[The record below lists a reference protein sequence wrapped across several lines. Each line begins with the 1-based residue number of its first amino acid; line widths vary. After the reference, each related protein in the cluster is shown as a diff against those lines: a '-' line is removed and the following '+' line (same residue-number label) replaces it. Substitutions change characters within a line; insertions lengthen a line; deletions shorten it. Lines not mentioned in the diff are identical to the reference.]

1 MSPTYAQNK
10 IHIYNYNTKH
20 PEKQVECNKR
30 YNVKRCAWLRIR
42 NEFLKILRDY
52 NY

>member
-1 MSPTYAQNK
+1 MSGDYQYNKKYIMTYK
-10 IHIYNYNTKH
+10 TKH
-20 PEKQVECNKR
+20 PEKQVECNNR